1 MNKLFQRHFPD
12 RVTERLKSLILPG
25 FDKVPIYDVFL
36 FLFRGFKKGALVT
49 RASSIA
55 FNLLLALLPSS
66 FFLFSLIP
74 FIPIPNFQ
82 SELLTLFES
91 IIPEK
96 AFLFLESA
104 LLDMITN
111 KRGLFLLTM
120 FFASAIMSSNGIHA
134 LIHAFV
140 VSDHQFE
147 TRSWVAQRRVSFIL
161 LIIVVFMIAL
171 AAALLIF
178 GRTVIQNLVDNS
190 VIKTNLV
197 FYLFMI
203 AKWIVIIGILFIA
216 ISFLYYLAPARKAR
230 FRFISAGSTLATL
243 LFILSSLGF
252 SAYVN
257 NFDNYNKLY
266 GSMGTILVI
275 LLWLY
280 FNSIT
285 ILIGFELNASIRSA
299 NINSRN
305 GHCDGT
311 KEPHISPSAITKQL
325 THQFGDESPDY
336 KQRGI
341 IPGK

>member
-1 MNKLFQRHFPD
+1 MNSIFQRRLPD
-12 RVTERLKSLILPG
+12 SLNEKLKNLVLPG

-36 FLFRGFKKGALVT
+36 FFVRGFRKGALVT

-66 FFLFSLIP
+66 FFLFTLIP

-82 SELLTLFES
+82 SELIRLFES
-91 IIPEK
+91 IMPAR
-96 AFLFLESA
+96 AFVFLEST
-104 LLDMITN
+104 LTDMITN
-111 KRGLFLLTM
+111 KSGIFLLVM
-120 FFASAIMSSNGIHA
+120 FLASAIMSSNGIHA

-147 TRSWVAQRRVSFIL
+147 TRSWVAQRRVSFSL
-161 LIIVVFMIAL
+161 LVIVVFMIAV
-171 AAALLIF
+171 ASAVLIF
-178 GRTVIQNLVDNS
+178 GRLAVQKLVDNS
-190 VIKTNLV
+190 VIETNLV
-197 FYLFMI
+197 YYIFMVL
-203 AKWIVIIGILFIA
+203 KWIVIIIILFNA

-280 FNSIT
+280 LNSIT

-299 NINSRN
+299 NLNHN
-305 GHCDGT
+305 NC
-311 KEPHISPSAITKQL
+311 Q
-325 THQFGDESPDY
+325 ESDNVS
-336 KQRGI
+336 
-341 IPGK
+341 

>member
-1 MNKLFQRHFPD
+1 MNTLFQSHFPD
-12 RVTERLKSLILPG
+12 NVVERFKSMVLPG
-25 FDKVPIYDVFL
+25 FDRVPIYDVFL
-36 FLFRGFKKGALVT
+36 FFLRGFRKGALVT

-82 SELLTLFES
+82 SELLRLFES

-111 KRGLFLLTM
+111 KRGLFLLVM
-120 FFASAIMSSNGIHA
+120 FLASAIMSSNGIHA
-134 LIHAFV
+134 IIHAFV

-147 TRSWVAQRRVSFIL
+147 TRSWVAQRRVSFSL
-161 LIIVVFMIAL
+161 LIIVVFMIAV
-171 AAALLIF
+171 AAAILIF
-178 GRTVIQNLVDNS
+178 GRIAIQKLVDNS
-190 VIKTNLV
+190 LIETNLV
-197 FYLFMI
+197 YYLFMA
-203 AKWIVIIGILFIA
+203 AKWIVIIIILFIA

-230 FRFISAGSTLATL
+230 FRFISAGSTLATM
-243 LFILSSLGF
+243 LFILTSLGF

-280 FNSIT
+280 LNSIT

-299 NINSRN
+299 NINNRN
-305 GHCDGT
+305 GQCGNM
-311 KEPHISPSAITKQL
+311 KEPS
-325 THQFGDESPDY
+325 
-336 KQRGI
+336 R
-341 IPGK
+341 